1 MKVNMTVITDPNN
14 SQFLGAIRSDPMT
27 IGKQTVQPIFRKSQD
42 QAHHQVQVEESQ
54 IKGLPLAE
62 AAEHLMSLIK
72 H

>member
-1 MKVNMTVITDPNN
+1 MKVNMTVITDPHN
-14 SQFLGAIRSDPMT
+14 SRFLGAIRSDPVT
-27 IGKQTVQPIFRKSQD
+27 IGKQTIQPIFRKRAD

-54 IKGLPLAE
+54 VKGRPLAE